1 MMQNKQ
7 TDPTDQTDRIVLA
20 GGGGHALSLMEA
32 IENPEMI
39 AGYTALSESSLM
51 PAKWLG
57 DDSSVEELSKK
68 GYLFHMAFVYAGLP
82 VMSKRRKMIEKY
94 TEAGAGFISI
104 IAPTAIVTRHS
115 TFGEGC
121 AILNRAIVN
130 RAHLGKNV
138 IVNTGA
144 IVEHDCIIGDN
155 TFIGPGAVIGGGVT
169 IGEDCFIGLGAKVM
183 NGVTIASGVTVGIG
197 VTVNRDLTEPGIYHG
212 TPMRF
217 HKLKTR

>member
-7 TDPTDQTDRIVLA
+7 IDRTDKIVLA
-20 GGGGHALSLMEA
+20 GGGGHALSIMEA
-32 IENPEMI
+32 IQNPDI
-39 AGYTALSESSLM
+39 VAGYTALSESSLM
-51 PAKWLG
+51 HAKWLG
-57 DDSSVEELSKK
+57 DDSMVEELSKK

-82 VMSKRRKMIEKY
+82 IMNKRRNMIEKY
-94 TEAGAGFISI
+94 SEAGAKFTSI
-104 IAPTAIVTRHS
+104 IASSAIVTRHS
-115 TFGEGC
+115 EIGPGC
-121 AILNRAIVN
+121 AILNNAVVN
-130 RAHLGKNV
+130 RAKLGDNV

-144 IVEHDCIIGDN
+144 IVEHDCTVGNN

-217 HKLKTR
+217 HKLKNK